1 MIFLRCTNFLAE
13 KRIQIPGE
21 RRLADLIRTQ
31 LNVCKND
38 LVSLANMHLPPELR
52 ARLDSL
58 FEQDGGTDRDRLTL
72 PKRIPQST
80 WPGKFICDGRL
91 RSTERL
97 TYDRMA
103 QAKQEFQCRLFILK
117 FQAHAPSCELTIR
130 R

>member
-1 MIFLRCTNFLAE
+1 MARLHLKPRMIFLRCTDFLAE

-38 LVSLANMHLPPELR
+38 LISLADMHLPPDLR

-58 FEQDGGTDRDRLTL
+58 FEQDGGTSRYRLTL

-80 WPGKFICDGRL
+80 RPGKIHL
-91 RSTERL
+91 
-97 TYDRMA
+97 
-103 QAKQEFQCRLFILK
+103 
-117 FQAHAPSCELTIR
+117 
-130 R
+130 